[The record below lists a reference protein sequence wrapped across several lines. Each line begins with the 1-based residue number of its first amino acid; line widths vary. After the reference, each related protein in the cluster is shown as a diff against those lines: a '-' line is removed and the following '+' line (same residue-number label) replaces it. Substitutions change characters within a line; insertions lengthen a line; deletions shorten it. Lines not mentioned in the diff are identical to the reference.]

1 MSSKFLGIF
10 IISLIF
16 SSKVFS
22 GSPDIRVF
30 PSGNLQVE
38 TFLATHPTNPMI
50 MAGTAITDV
59 YPGGYTT
66 GAYITTDGGNSWNG
80 TNSIKTAQ
88 NNIISTVGDPTI
100 VIDKDGVM
108 IIPFIGPPT
117 TQGGKDYRIGV
128 SRSTNNG
135 INWSSTIFVP
145 DVDSADKIMSST
157 DDIPSSPYYGRSYI
171 VYSEKTGIHFS
182 FTTNNGQT
190 WSPAARVSPQPDNR
204 RAGACIVTGTYGEI
218 FITWPYTYQSS
229 KFIGFAKSTDGGV
242 TWSASD
248 HAIPVCPSPNDFRFN
263 LNLVKLNG
271 LPILAI
277 DKSNGPNQGKLYV
290 VCNQG
295 LDALSP
301 ALDNYDIIMYSSDNS
316 GLSWSTPSLVHQ
328 STSGI
333 TRHQFYPN
341 INIDKGGGVNIV
353 YYDNR
358 NTPTNDSSEVFISR
372 STNGGNTFE
381 DILLS
386 DHKFKMSQL
395 SSSERLFG
403 NPPYV
408 GSYIGISSSGS
419 KVHALWFD
427 NSSGKYQAWNSY
439 IETAPEVNITLIP
452 QGLYNSFSNLLN
464 RKDSVK
470 VFLRSASTPYLI
482 IDSSFSDLDSVN
494 YSGIFNFSN
503 VITGQYFISVI
514 HKNSI
519 TTWSSVPVNY
529 NSSSGMNYNFTDQ
542 QSKAFG
548 NNMMLIDSNPVS
560 YGIYS
565 GDVNR
570 DGAVDLPD
578 LMQVEIDLENFM
590 TGNLITDINGDNLV
604 DNSDYTIVENN
615 SFNFVYTMTP

>member
-1 MSSKFLGIF
+1 MSSKFWGIF
-10 IISLIF
+10 ILCLIF
-16 SSKVFS
+16 SSKVLS
-22 GSPDIRVF
+22 DSPDQRVF

-38 TFLATHPTNPMI
+38 TFLAKHPANPLI

-66 GAYITTDGGNSWNG
+66 GAYITTNGGNSWNG

-108 IIPFIGPPT
+108 IIPFIGPPA

-135 INWSSTIFVP
+135 ISWSATIFVP
-145 DVDSADKIMSST
+145 DVDSADKVMSGT
-157 DDIPSSPYYGRSYI
+157 DDSPSSPYYGRSYI

-182 FTTNNGQT
+182 YTTNNGLT
-190 WSPAARVSPQPDNR
+190 WSAAARVSPQPDNR
-204 RAGACIVTGTYGEI
+204 RAGASIVTGTSGEI
-218 FITWPYTYQSS
+218 FISWPYTYQST
-229 KFIGFAKSTDGGV
+229 KFIGFAKSTDGGI

-248 HAIPVCPSPNDFRFN
+248 FAIPVCPSPYDFRFN

-271 LPILAI
+271 LPVLAI

-301 ALDNYDIIMYSSDNS
+301 ALDDYDIIMYSSDNS
-316 GLSWSTPSLVHQ
+316 GLTWSTASLVNQ
-328 STSGI
+328 STTGI
-333 TRHQFYPN
+333 TRHQFFPN
-341 INIDKGGGVNIV
+341 ISIDKEGGVNIV

-358 NTPTNDSSEVFISR
+358 NTPTNDSSEVYISR
-372 STNGGNTFE
+372 STDGGNTFE
-381 DILLS
+381 DILIS
-386 DHKFKMSQL
+386 DHKFKMTHL

-408 GSYIGISSSGS
+408 GSYIGISSSGN

-427 NSSGKYQAWNSY
+427 NSTGKYQAWNSY
-439 IETAPEVNITLIP
+439 IETVPEVNITLIP

-470 VFLRSASTPYLI
+470 VYLRSQSTPYII
-482 IDSSFSDLDSVN
+482 IDSSVSVLDSIN
-494 YSGIFNFSN
+494 YSGKFTFPNIN
-503 VITGQYFISVI
+503 TGQYYITAM
-514 HKNSI
+514 HKNTI
-519 TTWSSVPVNY
+519 TTWSSEPVSY
-529 NSSSGMNYNFTDQ
+529 SRSSGMYYDFTDQ

-548 NNMMLIDSNPVS
+548 NNLTLIDSNPVV
-560 YGIYS
+560 YGMYS

-604 DNSDYTIVENN
+604 DNSDYTITENN
-615 SFNFVYTMTP
+615 SYIFITTITP